1 MIKQKAKYTRLLFI
15 LLTLTQLSACDNI
28 FSGHQKKERYK
39 WPIIAG
45 FPKPQVPQNNPM
57 SQDKV
62 ALGRALFYDVNLSA
76 NQQQSCASCHIQK
89 YAFSEPKSTSTGS
102 TGQAHRRNSPALVN
116 IAYNKTL
123 TWAHDGLTSLE
134 QQILLP
140 MFGEFP
146 IELGITGNEKKVL
159 ERFNTSKY
167 SLLFNNAF
175 PKEMLN
181 EDVNFDM
188 IVKALSSFVRS
199 LLSLNSPF
207 DQYAYYGDDN
217 AISASALRGMQLFFS
232 EKLECHHCHGGFNF
246 TQSTS
251 HQQQLIDRRPFHN
264 TGLYNVENG
273 IVGNS
278 TFGYP
283 KIDIGLAEIT
293 GKEEDNGRF
302 RAPTLRNIE
311 VTAPYMHD
319 GSISDLSAVLE
330 FYAAGGRNI
339 KNGEKNGDGRNN
351 TLKSSFIKGFDM
363 SQQDKEDL
371 LVFLKSLTDD
381 KFLTNQKFS
390 EP

>member
-1 MIKQKAKYTRLLFI
+1 
-15 LLTLTQLSACDNI
+15 
-28 FSGHQKKERYK
+28 
-39 WPIIAG
+39 
-45 FPKPQVPQNNPM
+45 
-57 SQDKV
+57 
-62 ALGRALFYDVNLSA
+62 
-76 NQQQSCASCHIQK
+76 
-89 YAFSEPKSTSTGS
+89 
-102 TGQAHRRNSPALVN
+102 
-116 IAYNKTL
+116 
-123 TWAHDGLTSLE
+123 
-134 QQILLP
+134 

-167 SLLFNNAF
+167 LLLFNNAF
-175 PKEMLN
+175 PKEMIN
-181 EDVNFDM
+181 KSVGFDM

-264 TGLYNVENG
+264 TGLYNAEHG
-273 IVGNS
+273 AVGNL

-302 RAPTLRNIE
+302 RAPTLRNIA

-319 GSISDLSAVLE
+319 GSILDLSAVLE

-339 KNGEKNGDGRNN
+339 KNGDQKGDGRINI
-351 TLKSSFIKGFDM
+351 LKSSFIKGFDM
-363 SQQDKEDL
+363 SPQDKEDL
-371 LVFLKSLTDD
+371 IVFLKSLTDE